1 MEKHQKRIVTEMFKS
16 LQWDLIL
23 EQYEGVDYKIK
34 GIKLSKEKAKV
45 TKEHIKKELTDVFE
59 YMLDMQLDSLELDH
73 WLIRWSNINEKSK
86 LEVIFIPRRVIIR
99 EDELCPEEEFV
110 VINDDI
116 LDTQEKLALEK
127 LECVKE
133 MQIVYGA
140 THLFEESGKLL
151 EVANL
156 AINWYKKYLVKPKT
170 IKKIKS
176 L

>member
-127 LECVKE
+127 LLHKAEEDENYELC
-133 MQIVYGA
+133 GA
-140 THLFEESGKLL
+140 IYSRLKNLNKIIKRNETKKHREHR
-151 EVANL
+151 EVR
-156 AINWYKKYLVKPKT
+156 T
-170 IKKIKS
+170 
-176 L
+176 